1 MNKVEVAVSEC
12 LLEFYWIVYS
22 LLHSVV
28 SLGNLHLGGS
38 VNVLHPAVILLNM
51 FLSQTE
57 TQVS

>member
-12 LLEFYWIVYS
+12 LLEFYCIVYS
-22 LLHSVV
+22 LLHSIV

-38 VNVLHPAVILLNM
+38 VNVLRPAVILSNM